1 MGLMSPSGL
10 AMPRRL
16 GGKNLETIY
25 DWLTLAIFAGLI
37 ILFLQRSTAETPS
50 DRMIQYA
57 PPAIGCAVANY
68 LGNHEQ
74 HALAVIAIVAILV
87 YIWFVLKPLQ
97 R

>member
-1 MGLMSPSGL
+1 M
-10 AMPRRL
+10 
-16 GGKNLETIY
+16 ETPY

-74 HALAVIAIVAILV
+74 HALAILAIVAIVV
-87 YIWFVLKPLQ
+87 YIWVILKPLP
-97 R
+97 RTCR